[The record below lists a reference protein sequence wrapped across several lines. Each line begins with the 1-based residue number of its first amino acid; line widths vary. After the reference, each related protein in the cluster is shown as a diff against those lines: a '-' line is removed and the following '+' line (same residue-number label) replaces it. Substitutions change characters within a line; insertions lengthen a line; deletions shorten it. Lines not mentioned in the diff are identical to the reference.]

1 MANVWESWGKQ
12 HKTEFCTDKYNHKS
26 LSLPLN
32 FFLKKI
38 GRNILTKLMINVD
51 ILFFTARLLG
61 FIFVYFTPILIKT

>member
-12 HKTEFCTDKYNHKS
+12 HKTEFCADKYNHKS
-26 LSLPLN
+26 LSLLLN
-32 FFLKKI
+32 FLKKI

-51 ILFFTARLLG
+51 MLFFTARLFG